1 MTHLRK
7 ALVSRSKSAI
17 HEYVVHHSAPAE
29 EEGEDGRTE
38 RLLPAQIVEELDREV
53 RGDLLADEAK
63 VDDVPE

>member
-1 MTHLRK
+1 
-7 ALVSRSKSAI
+7 
-17 HEYVVHHSAPAE
+17 VHRDAPAE